1 MKEGSRI
8 LTTVSFTVS
17 KVLEASALVA
27 DTQEPPEKTSQVGIE
42 DPGRWRGISKG
53 AQRADRYRLDL
64 GVGWMHMD
72 IGSSSLTVG

>member
-8 LTTVSFTVS
+8 LRTVSFTVS
-17 KVLEASALVA
+17 KVLEASALAA

-42 DPGRWRGISKG
+42 DPGGWRGISKG

-64 GVGWMHMD
+64 GDMESGVDAHGYR
-72 IGSSSLTVG
+72 